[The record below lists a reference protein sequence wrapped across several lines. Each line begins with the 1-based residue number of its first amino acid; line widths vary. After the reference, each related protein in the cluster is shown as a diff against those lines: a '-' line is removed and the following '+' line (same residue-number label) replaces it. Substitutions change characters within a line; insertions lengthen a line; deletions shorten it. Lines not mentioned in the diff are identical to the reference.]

1 MTKLYSKS
9 TRHVWIV
16 QYASYICPCM
26 QPKFLSTVAV
36 VNISAMVVFMRWLRK
51 HMGEVEWVVKLHR
64 VEFMGIHLA
73 AAQVKR
79 MIMDWNVLGI
89 GHIWMDFSGRC
100 IVAREEWMNEV
111 MKRTTLEIC
120 SAIKACCQEKFNGRK
135 DERFFREND
144 FALKHR
150 CYVDM
155 LLELTLVRSSITDD
169 VRT

>member
-51 HMGEVEWVVKLHR
+51 HMGEVEWVVKLHS

-89 GHIWMDFSGRC
+89 GHIWMDVRWNWWKMHCGKGR
-100 IVAREEWMNEV
+100 MNERSYEKDNPGNMFGYKSMLSREV
-111 MKRTTLEIC
+111 QWEKRRKILQRKWLC
-120 SAIKACCQEKFNGRK
+120 IKTPMLRG
-135 DERFFREND
+135 
-144 FALKHR
+144 
-150 CYVDM
+150 YVVG
-155 LLELTLVRSSITDD
+155 TYIGP
-169 VRT
+169 

>member
-26 QPKFLSTVAV
+26 QSKFLSTVAV

-51 HMGEVEWVVKLHR
+51 HMGEVEWVVKLHS

-120 SAIKACCQEKFNGRK
+120 SAIKACCQLSREVPWEKRRK
-135 DERFFREND
+135 ILQRKWLCIKTPMSRG
-144 FALKHR
+144 
-150 CYVDM
+150 CVVGTY
-155 LLELTLVRSSITDD
+155 IGP
-169 VRT
+169 

>member
-1 MTKLYSKS
+1 
-9 TRHVWIV
+9 
-16 QYASYICPCM
+16 
-26 QPKFLSTVAV
+26 
-36 VNISAMVVFMRWLRK
+36 
-51 HMGEVEWVVKLHR
+51 
-64 VEFMGIHLA
+64 
-73 AAQVKR
+73 
-79 MIMDWNVLGI
+79 
-89 GHIWMDFSGRC
+89 
-100 IVAREEWMNEV
+100 MNEV